1 MPARFHPNTHARSLR
16 PKIAIK
22 LLRFFR
28 VLEAPFLHLSSLG
41 IYKRNLL
48 KARVI
53 ICS

>member
-1 MPARFHPNTHARSLR
+1 LR

-22 LLRFFR
+22 LFRFLR
-28 VLEAPFLHLSSLG
+28 VLQSPLLYFPSFG